1 MKKCAGPDPFVG
13 RGWEGGRGAGNI
25 RLRGVGGDIFD
36 TEPRHSVTLLSLTT
50 AHGIMWQDNPQLRLL
65 LCQVELYLRLSLTHS
80 GSPASDMALHLPM
93 TS

>member
-1 MKKCAGPDPFVG
+1 MQDLTRLWA
-13 RGWEGGRGAGNI
+13 EGGKEGAVQGI
-25 RLRGVGGDIFD
+25 LDFGGGGDIFD

-65 LCQVELYLRLSLTHS
+65 LCQVELYLRLSLTNS